1 MSIFINELWIVL
13 FGSFC
18 GFFLADFIR
27 DFIKEVRKAISKT
40 KTTKPPEHYI
50 IRKAYCNTN
59 IATESDKKNNQV
71 ETIETLTL
79 RLKKVCA
86 DNMNLRGTL
95 REIRDYAAKQPKTA
109 ELIIIQEKIREVLK

>member
-1 MSIFINELWIVL
+1 MSIFINEFWVVL
-13 FGSFC
+13 FSSFC
-18 GFFLADFIR
+18 GFILADIIR
-27 DFIKEVRKAISKT
+27 GFIKGVKKAISKS

-59 IATESDKKNNQV
+59 IAAESDKKNNQV

-95 REIRDYAAKQPKTA
+95 REIRDYAAKQTQNA
-109 ELIIIQEKIREVLK
+109 DLILIQQKIREALK